1 MAHYAPSGPA
11 YAGAANCN
19 PLPLA
24 AAVRSALIFAALAGP
39 GSQAW
44 ANDVVDDAA
53 AVAMPVI
60 TVDGKKED
68 NGYVAR
74 RSGAG
79 TKTDT
84 PLIETPQSISVI
96 PRERFEEQGAQT
108 LRQTLN
114 YSAGLV
120 SSYFDS
126 RVDAV
131 TSRGGNP
138 AMLQDGVQSNFGS
151 YNTTRPDPYTL
162 ERVEVLRGPSSVLYG
177 QGGIGGVVNLVSKR
191 PMASSQR
198 EVQVQIGSNSRKQ
211 LSLDINQVL
220 DNDGRWLARLVAV
233 GRNSGTQ
240 VNMVSD
246 DRKLIAPSLTWA
258 PSADTSLTLLALRQ
272 EDRSGSMI
280 GFFPWQGTLLPTR
293 FGQIPT
299 SLFTGEPGYDAYDT
313 EQTALG
319 YLFSHRF
326 SDALSVR
333 QTLRKTRSEVDY
345 RSAYTSFTAVA
356 ATGRPARPV
365 FNADQRSINRDLTQN
380 LNKLETLLVDTQIE
394 AKLATGPLQHTIL
407 LGADVQRVET
417 RQASGRGVAAPLDV
431 YAPVYGNY
439 TAPASLAHLPTT
451 NLRQNGYYVQDQ
463 VKYGLRWVTVLGLRH
478 DGVTNDVE
486 GRATARTDDSANTK
500 RVGLLYLADGGWSPY
515 VSYAESFLPLG
526 GVDLNGK
533 AFLPQRGEQWEAGLK
548 WQPPGRSL
556 MTTLAVYDLRDTN
569 RKTADPANPQ
579 NSIQIGEVHVRG
591 LELESAGKLG
601 RDWDWTAGYAY
612 TDATV
617 SRSNGAD
624 NGKRL
629 SGIPTHN
636 VSAWLT
642 HRFAVAQ
649 RDGFSAGAGM
659 RYLGTSMDGLDQ
671 LETPDIT
678 LFDAML
684 SYSDGPLRVA
694 LNVTNLTDKVQI
706 STCLARGDCFY
717 GQRRAVALTARY
729 TF

>member
-1 MAHYAPSGPA
+1 MAHHAPFGPA
-11 YAGAANCN
+11 YAGAAHCN

-24 AAVRSALIFAALAGP
+24 AAVRSALMFAALAGP
-39 GSQAW
+39 GALAW
-44 ANDVVDDAA
+44 ANDVVDD

-126 RVDAV
+126 RVDSV

-220 DNDGRWLARLVAV
+220 DNDGHWLARLVAV
-233 GRNSGTQ
+233 GRDSGTQ
-240 VNMVSD
+240 VNMVDD

-258 PSADTSLTLLALRQ
+258 PNANTSLTLLALRQ
-272 EDRSGSMI
+272 EDQSGSMI
-280 GFFPWQGTLLPTR
+280 GFFPWQGTLLPTK

-326 SDALSVR
+326 SDTLSLR
-333 QTLRKTRSEVDY
+333 QTMRKTKSEVDY

-365 FNADQRSINRDLTQN
+365 FNADQRTINRDLTQN
-380 LNKLETLLVDTQIE
+380 LNNLETLMVDTQLE
-394 AKLATGPLQHTIL
+394 AKLVTGALQHTIL
-407 LGADVQRVET
+407 FGADVQRVET

-439 TAPASLAHLPTT
+439 TRPASLAHLPTT
-451 NLRQNGYYVQDQ
+451 NLRQNGYYAQDQ
-463 VKYGLRWVTVLGLRH
+463 VKYGPHWVAVLGLRH

-486 GRATARTDDSANTK
+486 GRASARTDDSANTK

-515 VSYAESFLPLG
+515 ISYAESFLPLG
-526 GVDLNGK
+526 GVDLKGK
-533 AFLPQRGEQWEAGLK
+533 AFEPQRGEQWEAGLK
-548 WQPPGRSL
+548 WQPPGRNL

-569 RKTADPANPQ
+569 RKTADPANPL
-579 NSIQIGEVHVRG
+579 NNIQIGEVHVRG
-591 LELESAGKLG
+591 LELESAGALG

-629 SGIPTHN
+629 SGIPKHN

-642 HRFAVAQ
+642 HRFSVAQ
-649 RDGFSAGAGM
+649 RDGFSAGAGV
-659 RYLGTSMDGLDQ
+659 RYLGSSMDGLDQ

-678 LFDAML
+678 LLDAML
-684 SYSDGPLRVA
+684 SYSSGPLRLA